1 MRVHESSC
9 YCPIDKEINQC
20 PVAHCNI
27 DLHKSEGYDSQ
38 WRKVG
43 NQLMSRLIKR
53 SIQPFV
59 LGHDSNGTVKAIRG
73 PIRKDWNGE
82 WIFSEIVSGKY
93 NTANIN
99 LYVCLS
105 SHYSVK

>member
-27 DLHKSEGYDSQ
+27 DLHRSEGYDSQ

-43 NQLMSRLIKR
+43 NQLMSRSKIW